1 MTTAMFV
8 ETITAPI
15 NKNTMKSLSDID
27 LENINNY
34 FEVVDGKKPM
44 RPYID
49 IDGKINS
56 IDENEFY
63 NLNQMILDKL
73 KQIEDVSI
81 LSSSKYNCIDK
92 KTNVNKLSYRL
103 TFYNEICKNKNECK
117 EYIRNVKFPYLQE
130 LLQDVID
137 VNDKPTDD
145 CLNTDFSVYRS
156 KGKIRCVN
164 AYKNNDDKSRINNLI
179 KGTIEQTIISA
190 NNMKAIEI
198 ESKTEPVILGKNE
211 IVAQN
216 VIQENNIIE
225 SKPIPV
231 KNKKI
236 NTLKEQLQKIQEQIN
251 KELEKA
257 QKKQNEDNN
266 DNVIYEDLNDFYHSY
281 YLNDM
286 LNIIDINQLEH
297 QDWIKIVLSFRKCDG
312 DFEDLVQ
319 WNKQHRSFDIN
330 GLTSIWEQY
339 SNDENE
345 MSIAT
350 LKHYAELTNAKKYK
364 VINSLIYKS
373 IELINSMTETNL
385 AKLYILLNRDNII
398 SCNEKFYI
406 FQKGKWN
413 VGDYNDF
420 DNLRYDCRERLHRHF
435 KDISKYAKI
444 ILDEYNEKLLN
455 CSKDEYDN
463 IFNKTETFRMH
474 RNKIKEVELIVYKTQ
489 WINNIMKEVRTTL
502 KNNQITEDIFDK
514 QHHLFCFTDAV
525 FDLNTG
531 KRVKFEKNLYITTNS
546 GKRYIEP
553 TQEQMETIH
562 KIFVSIFPDEK
573 IRKCYLSI
581 LRTGLSGFRLEKV
594 VVANGNGRNGK
605 GLINEMMGH
614 LLGNYY
620 YKLPVDVLTKD
631 INLVG
636 ANPQLAQLD
645 NKRFV
650 VCCEP
655 EDGRSIR
662 MNTAKELTGCD
673 TLNARGL
680 YQSNTITN
688 LLLTLV
694 IEVNQRPELSGRM
707 DNAILNRLIDVNFV
721 NTFTDNPALINNVD
735 YFPENRL
742 FKRFDFKKQH
752 YCALFKYILDNAPKD
767 LYVPDNVRTRSKD
780 YVIENEEFFGWFN
793 EKYIITNNVNNDI
806 VKVKDL
812 FNNYKNSEFYMHLT
826 KKQKRKCNLKNFQET
841 IKHHLILKNHYRTN
855 RTKKTSVARLVGIK
869 EKDAYDSD
877 SD

>member
-15 NKNTMKSLSDID
+15 NKNTIKSLSDID

-56 IDENEFY
+56 IEENDFY
-63 NLNQMILDKL
+63 NLNQKILDKL
-73 KQIEDVSI
+73 MQIENVSI

-92 KTNVNKLSYRL
+92 KENVNKLSYRL
-103 TFYNEICKNKNECK
+103 TFYNEICKDKNECK
-117 EYIRNVKFPYLQE
+117 NYIKNVKFPYLQE

-164 AYKNNDDKSRINNLI
+164 AYKYNNDKTRINNLI
-179 KGTIEQTIISA
+179 KGSIEQTIISA
-190 NNMKAIEI
+190 NNMNSIEI

-211 IVAQN
+211 IVSQDDN
-216 VIQENNIIE
+216 TTNNIIKT
-225 SKPIPV
+225 KPLLV
-231 KNKKI
+231 RNKKI
-236 NTLKEQLQKIQEQIN
+236 NTLQEQLQKIQEQIN
-251 KELEKA
+251 KELEKE
-257 QKKQNEDNN
+257 QKKQVVKDDNN
-266 DNVIYEDLNDFYHSY
+266 IYEDLIDFYHSY
-281 YLNDM
+281 YLNDL
-286 LNIIDINQLEH
+286 LNIIDIYQLTH
-297 QDWIKIVLSFRKCDG
+297 QDWIKVVLSFKKSEG
-312 DFEDLVQ
+312 VFEDLVQ
-319 WNKQHRSFDIN
+319 WNKQHSSFDIN
-330 GLTSIWEQY
+330 GLTSIWDQY
-339 SNDENE
+339 TVDENE

-350 LKHYAELTNAKKYK
+350 LKHYAELTNKKKYR
-364 VINSLIYKS
+364 VLNSLIYKS
-373 IELINSMTETNL
+373 IEIINSMTETNL
-385 AKLYILLNRDNII
+385 AKVYILLNTDNIV
-398 SCNEKFYI
+398 SCNNKFYL
-406 FQKGKWN
+406 FQQGKWN
-413 VGDYNDF
+413 TGDYNDF
-420 DNLRYDCRERLHRHF
+420 DNLRYNCRETLHKHF
-435 KDISKYAKI
+435 KDIGKFLRMI
-444 ILDEYNEKLLN
+444 VDEYNEKLTV
-455 CSKDEYDN
+455 CSKENYDE
-463 IFNKTETFRMH
+463 IFDKMEVFRTH
-474 RNKIKEVELIVYKTQ
+474 LNKIKEVELIVYKTQ

-502 KNNQITEDIFDK
+502 KNNQTTEDIFDK
-514 QHHLFCFTDAV
+514 QHHLFCFTNAV

-531 KRVKFEKNLYITTNS
+531 QRVKFDKKLYITTNS
-546 GKRYIEP
+546 GKKYTEP
-553 TQEQMETIH
+553 TQEQMDTIH
-562 KIFVSIFPDEK
+562 NIFVSIFPDEE

-605 GLINEMMGH
+605 GLINELMAF

-721 NTFTDNPALINNVD
+721 NTFTDNPDLINNID

-742 FKRFDFKKQH
+742 FKRFDFKKKH
-752 YCALFKYILDNAPKD
+752 YCALFKYIIDNAPAD
-767 LYVPDNVRTRSKD
+767 LYIPDNVRTRSKD

-793 EKYIITNNVNNDI
+793 EKYVITNNVNNDI

-855 RTKKTSVARLVGIK
+855 RTKKTAAVRLIGIK
-869 EKDAYDSD
+869 EKVDDYDSD

>member
-1 MTTAMFV
+1 MIDNVMFV

-15 NKNTMKSLSDID
+15 NKNTMKSLNVID

-34 FEVVDGKKPM
+34 FEIVDGKKPM

-56 IDENEFY
+56 IDEHEFY
-63 NLNQMILDKL
+63 NLNQRILDKL
-73 KQIEDVSI
+73 MEIQDVSI

-92 KTNVNKLSYRL
+92 KQNINKLSYRL

-117 EYIRNVKFPYLQE
+117 EYIKNVKYPYLQE

-164 AYKNNDDKSRINNLI
+164 AYKSNNDKTRINNLI

-190 NNMKAIEI
+190 NNMQSIEI

-211 IVAQN
+211 IVSPT
-216 VIQENNIIE
+216 INIIE
-225 SKPIPV
+225 TKPLPV
-231 KNKKI
+231 RNKKI
-236 NTLKEQLQKIQEQIN
+236 NTLQEQLQKIQEQIN
-251 KELEKA
+251 KELEKE
-257 QKKQNEDNN
+257 QKKQNVDDN
-266 DNVIYEDLNDFYHSY
+266 DNVIYEDLIHFYHSY
-281 YLNDM
+281 FLNDL

-297 QDWIKIVLSFRKCDG
+297 QDWIKVVLSFKKCNGVFD
-312 DFEDLVQ
+312 DLVQ
-319 WNKQHRSFDIN
+319 WNKNHECFDIN
-330 GLTSIWEQY
+330 GLNSIWDQY
-339 SNDENE
+339 SIDENE

-350 LKHYAELTNAKKYK
+350 LKHYAEKSNPKKYR
-364 VINSLIYKS
+364 VLNSIIYKS
-373 IELINSMTETNL
+373 IELTNSMTETNL
-385 AKLYILLNRDNII
+385 AKLYLAFNTDNIV
-398 SCNEKFYI
+398 SHNDKFYI
-406 FQKGKWN
+406 FQHNKWN
-413 VGDYNDF
+413 SCTYNDF
-420 DNLRYDCRERLHRHF
+420 DSLRYNCRETLHKHF
-435 KDISKYAKI
+435 KDLSKNI
-444 ILDEYNEKLLN
+444 QMVINDYNEKLEV
-455 CSKDEYDN
+455 CSKENYDE
-463 IFNKTETFRMH
+463 IFDKMETFRVH
-474 RNKIKEVELIVYKTQ
+474 RNKIKEIELIVYKTQ

-502 KNNQITEDIFDK
+502 QNNQTTEDLFDK
-514 QHHLFCFTDAV
+514 QHHLFAFSNAV

-531 KRVKFEKNLYITTNS
+531 KRVKYDKKLYLTTNS
-546 GKRYIEP
+546 GKKYVEP
-553 TQEQMETIH
+553 TLEQMETINN
-562 KIFVSIFPDEK
+562 IFISIFPDEE

-605 GLINEMMGH
+605 GLINELFGF
-614 LLGNYY
+614 LCGEYY

-721 NTFTDNPALINNVD
+721 NTFTDNPDLINNVD

-742 FKRFDFKKQH
+742 YKRFDFKKQH
-752 YCALFKYILDNAPKD
+752 YCALFRYILDNAPAE
-767 LYVPDNVRTRSKD
+767 LYVPENVRTRSKD

-793 EKYIITNNVNNDI
+793 EKYVITNNVNNDI

-826 KKQKRKCNLKNFQET
+826 KKQKRKCTFKNFQET

-855 RTKKTSVARLVGIK
+855 RTKKTAAVRLIGIR
-869 EKDAYDSD
+869 EKVDNYDSD